1 MKNKSI
7 KNIRYPLILISIA
20 LCISGFRWLVSS
32 EPWMLDQVANE
43 ERLQMSF
50 VDLFLIDGNYTLSAY
65 LTQIYR
71 FLGLYVL
78 GIGFSLLSFS
88 SNEFLKIDSFRQRFL
103 IVLGILL
110 VSNLVLAYVW
120 IPSSHFIYV
129 MWSAIALFCISLYN
143 HIKTSSS
150 YQVKL

>member
-1 MKNKSI
+1 MQEKSI
-7 KNIRYPLILISIA
+7 SYIKYPIILISII
-20 LCISGFRWLVSS
+20 LCVSGIRWLLSS

-43 ERLQMSF
+43 ERLDMTF
-50 VDLFLIDGNYTLSAY
+50 VDLFLIEGNSTLAEY

-78 GIGFSLLSFS
+78 GIGFLLLAFTP
-88 SNEFLKIDSFRQRFL
+88 NKFLEIYIVRQRFL
-103 IVLGILL
+103 IVLGVLL

-129 MWSAIALFCISLYN
+129 MWGTIILYGFSFYN
-143 HIKTSSS
+143 HS
-150 YQVKL
+150 KL

>member
-1 MKNKSI
+1 M
-7 KNIRYPLILISIA
+7 ILISIA
-20 LCISGFRWLVSS
+20 LCISGIRWLTSS

-43 ERLQMSF
+43 ERLQMTF
-50 VDLFLIDGNYTLSAY
+50 VDLFLLDGNSTLSAY

-78 GIGFSLLSFS
+78 GIGSLLLSFTP
-88 SNEFLKIDSFRQRFL
+88 NKFLEIESVRQRFL

-129 MWSAIALFCISLYN
+129 MWGAIGLYCFSLYN
-143 HIKTSSS
+143 HLKSH
-150 YQVKL
+150 

>member
-1 MKNKSI
+1 MQEKSI
-7 KNIRYPLILISIA
+7 SYIKYPIILISII
-20 LCISGFRWLVSS
+20 LCVSGIRWLLSS

-43 ERLQMSF
+43 ERLHMTF
-50 VDLFLIDGNYTLSAY
+50 VDLFLIEGNSTLAEY

-78 GIGFSLLSFS
+78 GIGFLLLAFTP
-88 SNEFLKIDSFRQRFL
+88 NKFLEIYIVRQRLL

-129 MWSAIALFCISLYN
+129 MWGTIISYGFSLYN
-143 HIKTSSS
+143 HS
-150 YQVKL
+150 KL

>member
-1 MKNKSI
+1 MQEKSI
-7 KNIRYPLILISIA
+7 SYIKYPIILISII
-20 LCISGFRWLVSS
+20 LCVSGIRWLLSS

-43 ERLQMSF
+43 ERLHMTF
-50 VDLFLIDGNYTLSAY
+50 VDLFLIEGNSTLAEY

-78 GIGFSLLSFS
+78 GIGFLLLAFTP
-88 SNEFLKIDSFRQRFL
+88 NKFLEIYIVRQRLL

-129 MWSAIALFCISLYN
+129 MWGTIILYGFSLYN
-143 HIKTSSS
+143 HS
-150 YQVKL
+150 KL